1 MNDGKVPPVRIRT
14 KDEVSDALA
23 SDWLPLAP
31 HGKRA
36 AFSINIGGDKDGKV
50 VSKAISGEHLPEAHT
65 IFNSLVANPA
75 ALFNTFRLFGGVF
88 TPVGEGACDDMET
101 ISAMLRAAT
110 EYLDRMKDG
119 VRDHRDTAALATL
132 FKPLIPAMLCV
143 MREAAEGKG
152 ATLRAVAA

>member
-1 MNDGKVPPVRIRT
+1 MHLGKVSPVRIRT

-31 HGKRA
+31 YGHRA
-36 AFSINIGGDKDGKV
+36 AFSINIGGDKEGKV

-65 IFNSLVANPA
+65 ILNSLVVNPA
-75 ALFNTFRLFGGVF
+75 ALFNTLQLYGGVF
-88 TPVGEGACDDMET
+88 VPVDAGECDDMSV
-101 ISAMLRAAT
+101 ISGMLHAAT

-119 VRDHRDTAALATL
+119 KRDHRDTAALASL

-143 MREAAEGKG
+143 MREASEGKG
-152 ATLRAVAA
+152 AAALKAVA